1 MAVEVSTVGS
11 LEAIVGGLGVSI
23 VCDLDVVLVL
33 RASGVSGNNG
43 SAVGHTV
50 TDLRHL
56 VLSGVVVISRHSE
69 SGCGLVFDER
79 GEALDFVIGF
89 LLVEVGLGHSH
100 ELVSVSRSRNLL
112 AVLRISLLSTST
124 MSG

>member
-11 LEAIVGGLGVSI
+11 LEALVGGLAVSI
-23 VCDLDVVLVL
+23 ICDLDDVLVL
-33 RASGVSGNNG
+33 RAGGVSSHNG
-43 SAVGHTV
+43 TNVGHTV
-50 TDLRHL
+50 TDLRHSVLFSVL
-56 VLSGVVVISRHSE
+56 VACCHLEGGLS
-69 SGCGLVFDER
+69 LVFHEG
-79 GEALDFVIGF
+79 GEALDLVIGF

-112 AVLRISLLSTST
+112 AILGICLLSTST